1 VSTAEQLP
9 TLISKLRDVL
19 VGPLPEI
26 GRRFSVLLADL
37 VPHTALVIFTRECTG
52 RPRKV
57 AGDPAIVDRV
67 TIAELDRIR
76 TDLAVGQIF
85 RGQLTVAG
93 REREVVAVLD
103 RTDTVLVL
111 MPRSTT
117 IRATALELTAA
128 LFGVVATGIQLQVR
142 NASPAYLAESRAAS
156 SERARTVAEMTEV
169 HAATLETILATL
181 RSDDLDDTR
190 ARTSAR
196 ESTSSALIGLR
207 SAVDVHRELAEEAI
221 TTAFARM
228 RGELRSLL
236 KHRNVELEL
245 VEPPVEGR
253 GLPGEVAHGARAVVR
268 GAVLAL
274 ADQHTLSRIRVA
286 WSLDGSALLIDIRD
300 DGRGEA
306 DVADLERQLR
316 SRVET
321 LGGTIESESTTGWG
335 SRISATIP
343 LDAASATPAD
353 HTLSDLAPR
362 EIEVLEHLVAGR
374 RNKAIS
380 ERLGVSESTV
390 KFHVA
395 GVLKKLGVDSRGAA
409 AAAGTEA
416 GVKPA
421 P

>member
-1 VSTAEQLP
+1 MSTAEQLP
-9 TLISKLRDVL
+9 TLISELRDVL